1 MFDAKAKVIERT
13 RAIYENF
20 KHLETRP
27 ETSPEVMKTLAALKA
42 ITEGK
47 TQYGKEGEEK
57 KG

>member
-1 MFDAKAKVIERT
+1 MFDVKVIERT
-13 RAIYENF
+13 RTIYENF

-47 TQYGKEGEEK
+47 TQYGKEGEGK